1 MKKRAWTAT
10 FRQATDQSPSG
21 RTPILG
27 PARCTAE
34 EMRDYIARRNPEAPD
49 LAALY
54 IAAGERHDLRGD
66 LAYCHAVHET
76 NAWRGRGA
84 GGAAAPALDW
94 LGGGMDWQERGAW
107 NAEAAERSVESH
119 MRRLLRYA
127 APERLASE
135 AQDGHVA
142 PQSRPAVR
150 RRWTYWEELDG
161 LWHPAR
167 RDGSGTVAI
176 WRRMLEWT
184 GKGGANRVSGINGWI
199 GTEQAGGARIDERQR
214 AQDRRTHAPGDEREL
229 QWLSARGLLQQPA
242 PAPGQAVTWAELAG
256 LLRRWEAAA
265 GRPGA
270 AEAGAAEAVAAE
282 TGAREA
288 EAD

>member
-54 IAAGERHDLRGD
+54 IAAGERHGVRGD
-66 LAYCHAVHET
+66 LAYCHAVQET

-84 GGAAAPALDW
+84 GGSAASLEWLAGGPDW
-94 LGGGMDWQERGAW
+94 REWEARDG
-107 NAEAAERSVESH
+107 EAAERTVESH

-135 AQDGHVA
+135 AQDGHGA
-142 PQSRPAVR
+142 SQSRPAIR

-199 GTEQAGGARIDERQR
+199 GTEQLSGIRSDERQEAQARR
-214 AQDRRTHAPGDEREL
+214 ASSPEDEREL
-229 QWLSARGLLQQPA
+229 QWLRARGLLQQPA

-256 LLRRWEAAA
+256 LLRRLEEATE
-265 GRPGA
+265 RLGA
-270 AEAGAAEAVAAE
+270 AEAGAPEAGVPE
-282 TGAREA
+282 G